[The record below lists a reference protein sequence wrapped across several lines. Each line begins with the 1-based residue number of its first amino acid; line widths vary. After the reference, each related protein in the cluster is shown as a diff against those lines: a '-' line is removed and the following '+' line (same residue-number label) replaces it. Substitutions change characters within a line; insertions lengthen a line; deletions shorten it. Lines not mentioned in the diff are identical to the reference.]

1 MLFSC
6 KQFFLAGMYGCII
19 STGVL
24 AFSDEVF
31 KFLFNCFS
39 YINKTL
45 IYSLIICANV
55 VFYNPLHGAPT
66 FSVGGD
72 KAHDILEEE
81 NAFFFLFHCARAFKP
96 KKMIDLG
103 KEIV

>member
-1 MLFSC
+1 MDVTLVQECLHSRTKSSNFY
-6 KQFFLAGMYGCII
+6 LTA
-19 STGVL
+19 
-24 AFSDEVF
+24 
-31 KFLFNCFS
+31 FS

-81 NAFFFLFHCARAFKP
+81 NAVFLFHCARAFKP
-96 KKMIDLG
+96 NKMIDLG

>member
-1 MLFSC
+1 ML
-6 KQFFLAGMYGCII
+6 FFLAGMYGCNI

-31 KFLFNCFS
+31 FKLYLSAFS

-66 FSVGGD
+66 FLVGGD

-81 NAFFFLFHCARAFKP
+81 EKLVFFVSMCACVQAR
-96 KKMIDLG
+96 
-103 KEIV
+103 